1 MAPTKVLTE
10 KIAATIRSD
19 SENGKEWPDENGFLL
34 PMPDLKEYTAIE
46 DAAAEVIPGR
56 LLGEW
61 VSEECIDE
69 ALDIA
74 RCECATDEV
83 ERLFVGMGWGGDYDQ
98 KNRHDKPRS
107 VAIGSLQYSGLQAVW
122 SSIRACMV

>member
-1 MAPTKVLTE
+1 MARADGDAFGFVVG
-10 KIAATIRSD
+10 D
-19 SENGKEWPDENGFLL
+19 SGAVGDFVDGLCEG
-34 PMPDLKEYTAIE
+34 IE
-46 DAAAEVIPGR
+46 DAAVEVMPGT
-56 LLGEW
+56 LLGDW
-61 VSEECIDE
+61 VSEERIDE
-69 ALDIA
+69 ALDIT

-83 ERLFVGMGWGGDYDQ
+83 ERLFVGMGWGGDNDQ